1 MGANRAGAEEWSVL
15 GRDGE
20 GARIWSPLLGEGK
33 LLGSAS
39 KGSGKQKMDAAVC
52 QRAQNWLFS
61 KELPLFQQKKPE
73 VPPPSTNPFL
83 EDETGAETDEI
94 VIEKSDTDKV
104 SL

>member
-1 MGANRAGAEEWSVL
+1 M
-15 GRDGE
+15 
-20 GARIWSPLLGEGK
+20 
-33 LLGSAS
+33 LGSAL
-39 KGSGKQKMDAAVC
+39 KGSGNQNVDVAVC

-94 VIEKSDTDKV
+94 VMEKSDTDKV